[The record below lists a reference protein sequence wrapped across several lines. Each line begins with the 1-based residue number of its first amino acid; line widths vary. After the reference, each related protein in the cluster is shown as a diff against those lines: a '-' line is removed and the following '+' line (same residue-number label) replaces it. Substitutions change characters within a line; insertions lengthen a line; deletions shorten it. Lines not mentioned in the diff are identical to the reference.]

1 MLPKAL
7 GRLGRRPHSHQ
18 THSIERAV
26 LQEITVDKKQES
38 SKPEKSDQ
46 RPAAPQNGEL
56 AEKQLDKVTGGGG
69 GGTIGG
75 PHPVGPGPGG

>member
-38 SKPEKSDQ
+38 SKPEKSER
-46 RPAAPQNGEL
+46 RPAAPQNEL